1 MVDFA
6 GLLQHVEDRQ
16 NRPGAEVDM
25 RRETIGDHTRDVL
38 DEATAGDVRDAL
50 DHAGFE
56 QRGQR
61 LDIDLGGGEQHVAE
75 LLTAELIQLGVDGVS
90 GLFEQGLAHQG
101 EAIGMHAGG
110 GKADQH
116 VAFDNRGTI
125 DYGGLLG
132 HAHGETGQI
141 VLVLV
146 VHARHLGGLAADQAA
161 IGLHAAVGHAG
172 DDLLKQGRIVLAAGD
187 VIQEEQR
194 LGALGGDI
202 VDAHGH
208 AVDADGV
215 VLVGHLGHDQLGAD
229 AVGAGNQHWLLVTQG
244 GEIEQAAES
253 ADAADHART
262 VGARHV
268 GLDTLD
274 DFVTGLNAYAGFL
287 ICFWHI

>member
-1 MVDFA
+1 
-6 GLLQHVEDRQ
+6 
-16 NRPGAEVDM
+16 
-25 RRETIGDHTRDVL
+25 
-38 DEATAGDVRDAL
+38 
-50 DHAGFE
+50 
-56 QRGQR
+56 
-61 LDIDLGGGEQHVAE
+61 
-75 LLTAELIQLGVDGVS
+75 
-90 GLFEQGLAHQG
+90 
-101 EAIGMHAGG
+101 MHAGG
-110 GKADQH
+110 RQADKH
-116 VAFDNRGTI
+116 VALSD
-125 DYGGLLG
+125 GGAVDDSGLFG
-132 HAHGETGQI
+132 HADREASQI

-146 VHARHLGGLAADQAA
+146 IHARHLGGLAADQTGT
-161 IGLHAAVGHAG
+161 GLHAAVGHAG
-172 DDLLKQGRIVLAAGD
+172 DDLLEQSRIVLAAGD

-229 AVGAGNQHWLLVTQG
+229 AVGAGNQHRLLVTEG
-244 GEIEQAAES
+244 SEIEQSAEA